1 MPIVSNDTA
10 SIWRHHYHP
19 KQKSLRSLRSGYS
32 NVLMKQEKENHDKFH

>member
-1 MPIVSNDTA
+1 MGNDTD

-32 NVLMKQEKENHDKFH
+32 NVLMKQERENHGKFH